1 MCNCDPTLTGLF
13 FREPTA
19 STAVA
24 TEHGIHLRHL
34 DGMITDAT
42 PHGVKMLLLD
52 AATNLD
58 KAKRLCG
65 EGRYDDGAQ
74 LNQQTY
80 KKVCSVLGEESTMAY
95 KVLQFIG
102 CDLMYVG
109 DYNEAIAA
117 TEDAMS
123 GLQRLVGASSPHTT
137 ACVSQL
143 AVIKELAV
151 SVITQHIDT
160 NIGERPEDTI
170 IGEEVDRVLA
180 TAIEEDVADLKQLA
194 GPVHPATLAATRK
207 LALQYL
213 RIESLK
219 AWNICAGLLKLT
231 TLSLGV
237 DHLETK
243 ATLDIVDSVVLIIN
257 SADYETSTLKP
268 GKTKERDAAAWTS
281 LKEVPASTLKKLCC
295 GNTDCPW
302 RTLPLNLGQ
311 PKKQPTWQCMQCK
324 LVFYCDRDCQKTH
337 WKDQGHK
344 AECTPAW

>member
-1 MCNCDPTLTGLF
+1 MLGGKNIPAAC
-13 FREPTA
+13 A
-19 STAVA
+19 VIYSTALSQNGLHA
-24 TEHGIHLRHL
+24 AAEKILRFTIASLETSKEFGTKDVEIGLSTLLGNLAITVYSQNRPAESIPIYHQALTLLERIVGKSHFDTVWTQMNLANALRYTGKL
-34 DGMITDAT
+34 D
-42 PHGVKMLLLD
+42 
-52 AATNLD
+52 
-58 KAKRLCG
+58 
-65 EGRYDDGAQ
+65 
-74 LNQQTY
+74 
-80 KKVCSVLGEESTMAY
+80 
-95 KVLQFIG
+95 
-102 CDLMYVG
+102 
-109 DYNEAIAA
+109 EAIAA
-117 TEDAMS
+117 IE
-123 GLQRLVGASSPHTT
+123 
-137 ACVSQL
+137 
-143 AVIKELAV
+143 KE
-151 SVITQHIDT
+151 
-160 NIGERPEDTI
+160 
-170 IGEEVDRVLA
+170 
-180 TAIEEDVADLKQLA
+180 VADLTQLV
-194 GPVHPATLAATRK
+194 GTVHPATLEATRK
-207 LALQYL
+207 LAIMDLGG
-213 RIESLK
+213 IASIK
-219 AWNICAGLLKLT
+219 AWHICKGLLKLT